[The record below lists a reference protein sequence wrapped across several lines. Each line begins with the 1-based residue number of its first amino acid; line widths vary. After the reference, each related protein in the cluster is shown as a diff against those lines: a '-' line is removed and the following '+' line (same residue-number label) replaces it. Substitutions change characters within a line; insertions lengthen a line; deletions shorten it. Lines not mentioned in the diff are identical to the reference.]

1 MGAVCRAVKNMG
13 GGDLVTVGGSYDHEQ
28 ARRMAVHAAEVLESC
43 ERTETL
49 EQALGG
55 CGRVIGTTAH
65 GGPYRTR
72 VAGIRAVARELV
84 GGASR
89 EDPPVAFV
97 FGREDRGLSNRE
109 VALCHSLATIP
120 SSGLYASLNLAQAVM
135 ICLYEVRIAG
145 LEHAAVE
152 AGSRTHAA
160 SGGAAGSSAG
170 VPADAADLEAAYSA
184 LEEALLAIG
193 FLSEDNP
200 VHMMATIRAL
210 LGRSVPDRREVN
222 VLRGLA
228 RQILWFAGEGR
239 TVAAGKRE
247 RGEKLR

>member
-1 MGAVCRAVKNMG
+1 VGAVCRAVKNMG

-65 GGPYRTR
+65 G
-72 VAGIRAVARELV
+72 
-84 GGASR
+84 
-89 EDPPVAFV
+89 
-97 FGREDRGLSNRE
+97 
-109 VALCHSLATIP
+109 
-120 SSGLYASLNLAQAVM
+120 
-135 ICLYEVRIAG
+135 
-145 LEHAAVE
+145 
-152 AGSRTHAA
+152 
-160 SGGAAGSSAG
+160 
-170 VPADAADLEAAYSA
+170 
-184 LEEALLAIG
+184 EALLAIG